1 MVSVSISWTTMYDRV
16 LHVKLFD
23 TGMDDDD
30 DYDDDGGGDDDDDA
44 AGLNR
49 NVINLRRIWIEY

>member
-1 MVSVSISWTTMYDRV
+1 MYDRV

-49 NVINLRRIWIEY
+49 NVINLRRI